1 MSEEN
6 RQTTSHH
13 PAKVEQ
19 DEESNHLL
27 AAGSREG
34 SPDDDVVIS
43 QPSPPF
49 NTQRRQSS
57 LAQSRPNGEP
67 RTPNRVRFHEP
78 DRRPKG
84 EGEHDEEEED
94 ADGWLDL
101 DEEDYFH
108 DGRGDTGR
116 RGYSQ
121 RAPLLTD
128 IQAPSVTVATE
139 DFDPEDLLE
148 SSRPKSSMRS
158 AFMNMANSIIGA
170 GIIGQPY
177 AIRQA
182 GLLTGLVLLA
192 GLTIV
197 VDWTIRMIVKN
208 CKLSGTNSYQ
218 STVEHCFGKSGLVA
232 ISVAQWA
239 L

>member
-6 RQTTSHH
+6 RQPTSHH

-27 AAGSREG
+27 AADEREG
-34 SPDDDVVIS
+34 SPDDDIVVER
-43 QPSPPF
+43 PPPPF
-49 NTQRRQSS
+49 NSQRRQSS
-57 LAQSRPNGEP
+57 LAQLRPNGEP

-78 DRRPKG
+78 DRADDDG
-84 EGEHDEEEED
+84 NNDGGED
-94 ADGWLDL
+94 ADAWLDL

-108 DGRGDTGR
+108 DGRGGTGR
-116 RGYSQ
+116 GGYNQ

-128 IQAPSVTVATE
+128 IQAPSVTVATD

-148 SSRPKSSMRS
+148 SARPKSSMRS

-182 GLLTGLVLLA
+182 GLFTGVVLLI

-218 STVEHCFGKSGLVA
+218 ATMEHCFGKSGLIA